1 MTYRILMDCDPGID
15 DACALSCALTDPEI
29 SLELITTVAGNVAVD
44 KTTKNALRLVEFFN
58 KDVPVAAGARKPLL
72 KQLAMILANLRL
84 SHSQM
89 MPFQF

>member
-44 KTTKNALRLVEFFN
+44 KTTKNALRLV
-58 KDVPVAAGARKPLL
+58 
-72 KQLAMILANLRL
+72 
-84 SHSQM
+84 
-89 MPFQF
+89 